1 MRRFRAHPTPFG
13 AVAALALVAFLV
25 VGPEV
30 ADPGMAGFVWAS
42 LLGLVIVGAVWP
54 CVTVLLVKVD
64 TAGGAVGGA
73 GVGISGVAG
82 AGTDAGEDGAVG
94 TAGEAVTG
102 QATRTWA
109 QPVRP
114 IQVGESASIGIDVG
128 PRLSE
133 VGLHWLDSD
142 LVVPIGAG
150 AAMSAELPL
159 VAVRRGRFSRLVLRV
174 SSDAPFGLVVASRG
188 VEVPLPRPLD
198 VGPRAIPVDHLPQPD
213 VGALGELATTAAGHG
228 GDTTRSVRPYVVGDP
243 AHLVHWPTSARTGD
257 LVVRE
262 MEPPADMAVAVVVD
276 LGHRSDR
283 GAGRAGADVAGA
295 VAGSGGD
302 AVSAVGVGSVGVGD
316 RSGAGADA
324 DSIGG
329 GGLGRGHTMPAMPT
343 TPLADGED
351 RAIEGA
357 VARAAAVVDEL
368 RARGVRVLLCTAEP
382 APTVGE
388 VSDHAS
394 VLSRLAAAT
403 TGSPGQVPAGWS
415 VLRITPR
422 GDDA

>member
-1 MRRFRAHPTPFG
+1 VRRFRAHPTPFG

-114 IQVGESASIGIDVG
+114 IQVGESASIGLDVG

-133 VGLHWLDSD
+133 VALHWLDSD
-142 LVVPIGAG
+142 LVVPVGAG
-150 AAMSAELPL
+150 PATSAELPL

-188 VEVPLPRPLD
+188 AEVPLPRPLE

-276 LGHRSDR
+276 LGHRTGLGVDD
-283 GAGRAGADVAGA
+283 GDGDGVVAG
-295 VAGSGGD
+295 GD
-302 AVSAVGVGSVGVGD
+302 GD
-316 RSGAGADA
+316 GDGR
-324 DSIGG
+324 
-329 GGLGRGHTMPAMPT
+329 LGRGHTMPAMPT